1 MNGMPASVPA
11 VDLAAYGIAAAAYAF
26 LTVMLIVGWRGRA
39 DGMPLI
45 VGALATTLWAG
56 AEIVRQVW
64 RIDELARGVEALDL
78 VRTSAWAALLAVA
91 LFRIQFGRTP
101 LSLKGSPLTAV
112 TLALFLGGAI
122 ELGLG
127 GLLPWSAQTS
137 ADFAL
142 FIRLGLAILGLILI
156 ENVFSSAGDGGRW
169 HFKHLL
175 IGLGALFTV
184 DLYFFAET
192 LLFRS
197 FDQTT
202 ALARPLLA
210 ALAMPF
216 ILVAASR
223 IRDMDFD
230 VQVSRGAALR
240 TTALVASGVYLL
252 GVAGIGY
259 LLRETGLTWGP
270 LLQMV
275 FFVGAIMVLAALAL
289 SGQMRARLRFYISR
303 NFFSLN
309 YDYRDEWLRFI
320 ATMSDESDGGTRLQR
335 AIRAVADVFE
345 CGRGALFL
353 AGPRGELSLS
363 ERWKWEDIGGLI
375 ALPETLSAAL
385 RQDGKTVNLQQWAA
399 PAATPAVAAGPD
411 SPPDL
416 AAWLRD
422 TLDIWLIVP
431 LIAQER
437 MVGAI
442 ALSRPRLVR
451 ALTWEDEDVLTLL
464 GVQIGSYIREQQA
477 HEALEEAK
485 RFERLSKNFTF
496 VAHDLKNL
504 VSQLSMIVQQ
514 AEKHGRNPE
523 FQQDTIAT
531 IGDSVNKMKGMLVR
545 LKEFPEADQHTAAID
560 LRRLIRD
567 HLADMR
573 QVIEPRHVHIAD
585 VDMPVVIDTNGLL
598 SVIDNML
605 HNAREAAGMTGQV
618 ELWLRSDERW
628 ATLEVVDNGPGM
640 SPEFVNR
647 QLFKPF
653 ASTKTS
659 GYGIGMYQSKDLI
672 ERYGGALEAESAVGR
687 GTTMRVRLPLAPRDS
702 EPEAGPTATRPEALA
717 S

>member
-1 MNGMPASVPA
+1 MTAPVPV

-26 LTVMLIVGWRGRA
+26 LTVMLTVGWRGRA

-45 VGALATTLWAG
+45 VGALATTLWGA
-56 AEIVRQVW
+56 AEIARHVW
-64 RIDELARGVEALDL
+64 GIAGLARGVEALDL

-91 LFRIQFGRTP
+91 LYRLQHGREP
-101 LSLKGSPLTAV
+101 LSLRRSPLTALA
-112 TLALFLGGAI
+112 LALFLGGII
-122 ELGLG
+122 ELTLG
-127 GLLPWSAQTS
+127 DILPWSAQTS

-156 ENVFSSAGDGGRW
+156 ENVFSGADDSGRW

-175 IGLGALFTV
+175 IGLGALFAV

-210 ALAMPF
+210 VLAMPF

-223 IRDMDFD
+223 IREMDFD

-240 TTALVASGVYLL
+240 TTALVASGAYLL

-289 SGQMRARLRFYISR
+289 SGQMRARLRYYISR
-303 NFFSLN
+303 NFFSLT

-320 ATMSDESDGGTRLQR
+320 ATMSDESDGGTRFQR
-335 AIRAVADVFE
+335 VIRAVADVFE

-353 AGPRGELSLS
+353 AGPKGELSLA
-363 ERWKWEDIGGLI
+363 ERWKWEEFGGLI
-375 ALPETLSAAL
+375 ALPESLAAAL
-385 RQDGKTVNLQQWAA
+385 HENAKTIDLKHWTAPTSAA
-399 PAATPAVAAGPD
+399 PAADVADA
-411 SPPDL
+411 PPDL
-416 AAWLRD
+416 ADWLRH
-422 TLDIWLIVP
+422 TLDIWLVVP

-437 MVGAI
+437 LVGAI

-451 ALTWEDEDVLTLL
+451 ALSWEDEDVLTLL

-545 LKEFPEADQHTAAID
+545 LKEAPEAELHTAAD
-560 LRRLIRD
+560 LRRLVRD
-567 HLADMR
+567 HVAEMR
-573 QVIEPRHVHIAD
+573 TVIEPRHVHIAD
-585 VDMPVVIDTNGLL
+585 VDMPVAIDINGLL

-605 HNAREAAGMTGQV
+605 NNAREAAGLTGQV

-628 ATLEVVDNGPGM
+628 ATLEVIDNGPGM
-640 SPEFVNR
+640 SPEFIHR

-653 ASTKTS
+653 ASTKTT

-672 ERYGGALEAESAVGR
+672 ERYGGALEAESALGR
-687 GTTMRVRLPLAPRDS
+687 GTTMRLRLPLAPRDAA
-702 EPEAGPTATRPEALA
+702 PEAGPTPRTEALA

>member
-1 MNGMPASVPA
+1 MTEAIAP
-11 VDLAAYGIAAAAYAF
+11 VDLAAYGAAAFAYGF
-26 LTVMLIVGWRGRA
+26 LTIMLVVGWRGRA

-45 VGALATTLWAG
+45 FGALATTAWA
-56 AEIVRQVW
+56 AA
-64 RIDELARGVEALDL
+64 ELARQLWAMPWLGRTIEGFDL
-78 VRTSAWAALLAVA
+78 VRTGAWALLLAVA
-91 LFRIQFGRTP
+91 LYRIQYGAQPFALRR
-101 LSLKGSPLTAV
+101 SPLALTA
-112 TLALFLGGAI
+112 LALLTGGAVELMLGGR
-122 ELGLG
+122 
-127 GLLPWSAQTS
+127 LPWSAQTS

-142 FIRLGLAILGLILI
+142 FVRLGLAILGLILI
-156 ENVFSSAGDGGRW
+156 ENVFSGTGDANRW

-175 IGLGALFTV
+175 IGLGALFAV

-197 FDQTT
+197 FDATT
-202 ALARPLLA
+202 ALARPVIA
-210 ALAMPF
+210 AMAMPF
-216 ILVAASR
+216 VLVAASR

-259 LLRETGLTWGP
+259 LLRETGMTWGP

-275 FFVGAIMVLAALAL
+275 FFVGALMVLAALAL
-289 SGQMRARLRFYISR
+289 SGQMRARLRHYINR

-309 YDYRDEWLRFI
+309 YDYREEWLRFI
-320 ATMSDESDGGTRLQR
+320 ATMSDESDRDTRLQR

-353 AGPRGELSLS
+353 AGPRGELSLA
-363 ERWKWEDIGGLI
+363 ERWRWDEIGGLI
-375 ALPETLSAAL
+375 MLPADLTGAL
-385 RQDGKTVNLQQWAA
+385 RNTGKTVNLRHWQSDA
-399 PAATPAVAAGPD
+399 PTAVAAD
-411 SPPDL
+411 ASPDL
-416 AAWLRD
+416 IDGMR
-422 TLDIWLIVP
+422 TRLDIWLLVP
-431 LIAQER
+431 LLANDR
-437 MVGAI
+437 LVGAI
-442 ALSRPRLVR
+442 ALSRPRLTR
-451 ALTWEDEDVLTLL
+451 PLSWEDEDVLTLL

-514 AEKHGRNPE
+514 AERHGRNPE

-545 LKEFPEADQHTAAID
+545 LKESPDADLDAAAVD

-567 HLADMR
+567 HVAELR
-573 QVIEPRHVHIAD
+573 NLIEPRHVHIAD
-585 VDMPVVIDTNGLL
+585 IETPVVIDTNGLL

-605 HNAREAAGMTGQV
+605 QNAREAAGLTGQV
-618 ELWLRSDERW
+618 ELWLRSDAAW
-628 ATLEVVDNGPGM
+628 VSLEVKDNGPGM
-640 SPEFVNR
+640 SPEFIHR

-653 ASTKTS
+653 ASTKTT
-659 GYGIGMYQSKDLI
+659 GYGIGMYQSRDLI
-672 ERYGGALEAESAVGR
+672 ERYGGSLDVESQVGR
-687 GTTMRVRLPLAPRDS
+687 GTTMRVRLPLAPREEDTADEDRS
-702 EPEAGPTATRPEALA
+702 NARAEAMT

>member
-1 MNGMPASVPA
+1 MNQSFAA
-11 VDLAAYGIAAAAYAF
+11 VDLAAYGAAALAYGF
-26 LTVMLIVGWRGRA
+26 LTIMLVVGWRGRA
-39 DGMPLI
+39 DGMPLMM
-45 VGALATTLWAG
+45 GALATTLWAA
-56 AEIVRQVW
+56 AELARQVW
-64 RIDELARGVEALDL
+64 GIAPLARAVEGLDL
-78 VRTSAWAALLAVA
+78 LRTSAWAVLLGVA
-91 LFRIQFGRTP
+91 LHRLQFGATSF
-101 LSLKGSPLTAV
+101 SLRSSPLTLVAI
-112 TLALFLGGAI
+112 ALFLGGI
-122 ELGLG
+122 VELTLG
-127 GLLPWSAQTS
+127 PSLPWSAQIS

-142 FIRLGLAILGLILI
+142 FVRLGLAILGLILI
-156 ENVFSSAGDGGRW
+156 ENVFSGTGDANRW

-175 IGLGALFTV
+175 IGLGALFAV

-197 FDQTT
+197 FDSTT
-202 ALARPLLA
+202 ALARPLIA

-216 ILVAASR
+216 VLVAASR
-223 IRDMDFD
+223 IRNMDFD

-289 SGQMRARLRFYISR
+289 SGQMRSRLRYFINR

-309 YDYRDEWLRFI
+309 YDYREEWLRFI
-320 ATMSDESDGGTRLQR
+320 STMSDESDSGTRLQR

-353 AGPRGELSLS
+353 AGPRGELSLA
-363 ERWKWEDIGGLI
+363 ERWRWDEIGGLI
-375 ALPETLSAAL
+375 TLPAPLTDAL
-385 RQDGKTVNLQQWAA
+385 RAEGKTVNLRQW
-399 PAATPAVAAGPD
+399 
-411 SPPDL
+411 SPPSAADGGEGTADL
-416 AAWLRD
+416 VEGLK
-422 TLDIWLIVP
+422 TQLDAWLIVP
-431 LIAQER
+431 LLANDAL
-437 MVGAI
+437 VGGI
-442 ALSRPRLVR
+442 VLSRPRLTR
-451 ALTWEDEDVLTLL
+451 PLSWEDEDVLTLL

-504 VSQLSMIVQQ
+504 VSQLSMIVQH
-514 AEKHGRNPE
+514 AERHGRNPE

-545 LKEFPEADQHTAAID
+545 LKESPDADLHTAAVD

-567 HLADMR
+567 HVAELKNL
-573 QVIEPRHVHIAD
+573 IEPRHVHIAD
-585 VDMPVVIDTNGLL
+585 VDTPVVIDTNGLL

-605 HNAREAAGMTGQV
+605 QNAREAAGLTGQV
-618 ELWLRSDERW
+618 ELWLRSERGW
-628 ATLEVVDNGPGM
+628 ASLEVKDDGPGM
-640 SPEFVNR
+640 SPEFIHR

-659 GYGIGMYQSKDLI
+659 GYGIGMYQSRDLI
-672 ERYGGALEAESAVGR
+672 ERYGGSLEVDSIVGR
-687 GTTMRVRLPLAPRDS
+687 GTTLRVRLPVVARDDD
-702 EPEAGPTATRPEALA
+702 AGENAARAEALT